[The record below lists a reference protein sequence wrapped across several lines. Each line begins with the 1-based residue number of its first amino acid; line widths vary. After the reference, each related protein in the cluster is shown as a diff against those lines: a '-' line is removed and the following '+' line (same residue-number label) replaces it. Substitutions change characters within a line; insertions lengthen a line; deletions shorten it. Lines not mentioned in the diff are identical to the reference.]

1 MHYPNPAIWLHLL
14 RSAQSVWVMF
24 YFGLGDATD
33 GHAEILVAFSTDLVR
48 VYIAQME
55 LMVFKALKNSV
66 YALIIRVTL

>member
-1 MHYPNPAIWLHLL
+1 
-14 RSAQSVWVMF
+14 MF

-48 VYIAQME
+48 VYMAQME

-66 YALIIRVTL
+66 YALIIRVAL